1 MFENFHPRQ
10 QLDTIED
17 HHNKRTIEDQSC
29 WWVTTLKSYF
39 FWQQLDTI
47 EGPPQ
52 QTYFI
57 YIYFVCAKISCK
69 YSLNNWLI
77 MLHKMK
83 KTKSEKKHAEKNR
96 PQKKTWH
103 NTGPPNHL
111 HKFWII
117 LEKLDTIPT
126 HGTNQDPTLYVYG
139 LKFAP

>member
-83 KTKSEKKHAEKNR
+83 KTKSEKNML
-96 PQKKTWH
+96 KKI
-103 NTGPPNHL
+103 GL
-111 HKFWII
+111 RK
-117 LEKLDTIPT
+117 KLDTIPA
-126 HGTNQDPTLYVYG
+126 HPIIYTNSELFWKNLTQYRPMALIRIPHYMYTV
-139 LKFAP
+139 